1 MLWNTAERLAIPGCG
16 TFSPAPWVTSCK
28 PASYGA
34 VLPVSGATA
43 GWAGARCRQP
53 AALGAWLPQGRRH
66 HASPPPRPASV
77 RLPGSARRG
86 SWWVWPGA
94 RGLALAVPVARL
106 PVDCRRLLVAAGSL
120 LQPLQLPAV
129 CACSRVRQLGRR
141 GQWPACRARAHGRG
155 GLCGCTGR
163 AAVSPGPGV
172 LFSGLDDAGT
182 SGRAAHDD
190 AWPEQAASGTGKGG
204 HR

>member
-1 MLWNTAERLAIPGCG
+1 MPARTYPAAARYPRSHGRIYSPAAMTAFATAERLAILGWG
-16 TFSPAPWVTSCK
+16 TV
-28 PASYGA
+28 
-34 VLPVSGATA
+34 
-43 GWAGARCRQP
+43 P
-53 AALGAWLPQGRRH
+53 AASCSGAWLPRGRRH

-77 RLPGSARRG
+77 RLPGQPAAALGGYGR
-86 SWWVWPGA
+86 GA

-172 LFSGLDDAGT
+172 LFSGLDDAGI